1 MRAFRLAL
9 LLILIASTVT
19 WAAKGPGPI
28 SVTSYISETDANGA
42 PLSIQSDG
50 LLGPVNHTVGE
61 YDNGQQGIS
70 SVLEAGAVVNLPPG
84 DWQLDTQNST
94 TRKLRFMLGS
104 NAVPFGQP
112 GYTVTPTPPFLGL
125 QTLPG
130 KLETKCID
138 PNSAAQSLDMLTM
151 TAGQVGNC
159 PAPLSFF
166 YPTGRL
172 SKHYR
177 FEMTGNASDT
187 FAADPE
193 TTQILVTCNSVA
205 SDGHC
210 NDWFIDP
217 QPAVDSSGKVI
228 PGTGIGRM
236 TVFANNGS
244 TTNLGDY
251 HLTFHFHM
259 TRP

>member
-1 MRAFRLAL
+1 MKRAQPSSTPTSPRSAVSGRIALRQPTSTLRTSPALSQKGEFVMRAFRLAL

-112 GYTVTPTPPFLGL
+112 GYTVTPTPPFFGL

-138 PNSAAQSLDMLTM
+138 PNS
-151 TAGQVGNC
+151 
-159 PAPLSFF
+159 
-166 YPTGRL
+166 
-172 SKHYR
+172 
-177 FEMTGNASDT
+177 
-187 FAADPE
+187 
-193 TTQILVTCNSVA
+193 
-205 SDGHC
+205 
-210 NDWFIDP
+210 
-217 QPAVDSSGKVI
+217 
-228 PGTGIGRM
+228 
-236 TVFANNGS
+236 
-244 TTNLGDY
+244 
-251 HLTFHFHM
+251 
-259 TRP
+259 

>member
-1 MRAFRLAL
+1 MRPSRLAL
-9 LLILIASTVT
+9 LLIIAATVT

-28 SVTSYISETDANGA
+28 SVTSYISDIDANGT
-42 PLSIQSDG
+42 PLSIESDG
-50 LLGPVNHTVGE
+50 LLGPVNHTAGE
-61 YDNGQQGIS
+61 YDNGQQSIS
-70 SVLEAGAVVNLPPG
+70 SVLETGAVVNLPPG
-84 DWQLDTQNST
+84 DWQLDTQSST
-94 TRKLRFMLGS
+94 TRKLRFVLGS

-112 GYTVTPTPPFLGL
+112 GYTVTPNPPFFGM

-130 KLETKCID
+130 RPETKCID
-138 PNSAAQSLDMLTM
+138 PNSAAQSMDMLTM
-151 TAGQVGNC
+151 TAGQVANC

-166 YPTGRL
+166 YPAGRQ

-177 FEMTGNASDT
+177 FEMTGSASDT

-205 SDGHC
+205 TDGHC

-217 QPAVDSSGKVI
+217 QPAVDGSGNVI
-228 PGTGIGRM
+228 PGTGIGRLV
-236 TVFANNGS
+236 VFANSGAK
-244 TTNLGDY
+244 TNLGDFY
-251 HLTFHFHM
+251 LTFHFHI